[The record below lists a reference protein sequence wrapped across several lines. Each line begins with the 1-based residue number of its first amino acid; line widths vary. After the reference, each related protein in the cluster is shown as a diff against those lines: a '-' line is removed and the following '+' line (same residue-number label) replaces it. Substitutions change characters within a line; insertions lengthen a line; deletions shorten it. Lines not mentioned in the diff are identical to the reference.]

1 MTDVIVIGGG
11 IAGAAAAAFLSARA
25 DVVLLEREAVLA
37 HHTTGRSAAQY
48 IEHYGGPVNE
58 RLTVASRAFFTA
70 PPDDWAATPLVSP
83 RAALNV
89 GTAADLDALAAETK
103 AGGSD
108 VVALSALETRVICP
122 ALRPE
127 WVAGGVIE
135 LGALDID
142 VAALHQGFVGQARR
156 NGASI
161 VVSAGVRRLER
172 DRTRWHV
179 FTDDD
184 QFEAD
189 VIVNAAGAWGDE
201 IATLAGV
208 RPIGLQPL
216 RRTAFTVAAPPD
228 SGGWPLVH
236 AVDGAFYFKP
246 ESAGQLLC
254 SPADETPS
262 PPCDVRPEEIDV
274 ARAID
279 HINEATTLAIRHVRS
294 QWAGLRTFTPD
305 RAPVLGF
312 DDGVDGFMWH
322 VGQGGTGIQTAPAA
336 GRAVASLVLDGR
348 LPDDLGGLT
357 TRDLAPRR

>member
-1 MTDVIVIGGG
+1 MTDVVVIGGG
-11 IAGAAAAAFLSARA
+11 IAGVAAAAFLSARA
-25 DVVLLEREAVLA
+25 GVVLLEREAVLA

-48 IEHYGGPVNE
+48 IEHYGGRVNE
-58 RLTVASRAFFTA
+58 RLTVASRAFFTS
-70 PPDDWAATPLVSP
+70 PPDGFAATPLVSP

-89 GTAADLDALAAETK
+89 GTVADLDALAAEAK
-103 AGGSD
+103 AGGND
-108 VVALSALETRVICP
+108 VVALNASEARAICP

-127 WVAGGVIE
+127 WVAGGVLE
-135 LGALDID
+135 PGALDID
-142 VAALHQGFVGQARR
+142 VAALHQGFVGRARR
-156 NGASI
+156 NGTTI
-161 VVSAGVRRLER
+161 VVNAGVRRLER
-172 DRTRWHV
+172 NGGRWQV
-179 FTDDD
+179 FTDDTR
-184 QFEAD
+184 FEAD

-208 RPIGLQPL
+208 RLIGLQPL

-228 SGGWPLVH
+228 AGGWPLVH

-254 SPADETPS
+254 SPADESPS
-262 PPCDVRPEEIDV
+262 APCDARPEEIDV

-312 DDGVDGFMWH
+312 DDEVDGFVWH

-336 GRAVASLVLDGR
+336 GRAVASLVLDGH

-357 TRDLAPRR
+357 ARDLAPRR